1 MDPIAPPLEHL
12 RAEIDRIDQE
22 ILDLL
27 IERSEVVR
35 RIGEVKGDRLDG
47 RSPLRPA
54 REAQILRRL
63 SARADGRFPAP
74 VLVRMWRELIAAQT
88 RLQAPLSVAVFAPD
102 DAALPI
108 WDLARDHFG
117 SVTPMVRVDRA
128 IQALRALGDG
138 SATVAV
144 LPLPG
149 DDDPW
154 WLALMSDHDVRLR
167 VFARLPFVAATVGNG
182 DEIAALAVG
191 GLDIEASGDDLTL
204 FAVEADP
211 GLSRGGLRELMRGAG
226 LSPVWLAVWRP
237 ANPPQALHLVEVD
250 GFADDGDPRI
260 AALRK
265 AAKGEV
271 LRVVRVG
278 GYARPLSPG

>member
-1 MDPIAPPLEHL
+1 MDPIAPPLRDL
-12 RAEIDRIDQE
+12 RAEIDKIDQE
-22 ILDLL
+22 ILDRL

-47 RSPLRPA
+47 RPALRPA

-63 SARADGRFPAP
+63 FTHADGRFPAP

-88 RLQAPLSVAVFAPD
+88 RLQAPLSAAVFAPD
-102 DAALPI
+102 DTALRI

-154 WLALMSDHDVRLR
+154 WLGLMSDHDVRLR
-167 VFARLPFVAATVGNG
+167 VFARLPFVAAATNG

-191 GLDIEASGDDLTL
+191 RLDIEASGDDLTL
-204 FAVEADP
+204 FAVEADA
-211 GLSRGGLRELMRGAG
+211 GLSRGGLRELMRGVG

-237 ANPPQALHLVEVD
+237 ANPPQTLHLVEVD

>member
-1 MDPIAPPLEHL
+1 MDPIAPPLQDL
-12 RAEIDRIDQE
+12 RAEIDKIDQE
-22 ILDLL
+22 ILDRL

-47 RSPLRPA
+47 RPALRPA

-63 SARADGRFPAP
+63 STHADGRFPAP

-88 RLQAPLSVAVFAPD
+88 RLQAPLSAAVFAPD
-102 DAALPI
+102 DAALRI

-154 WLALMSDHDVRLR
+154 WLGLMSDHDVRLR
-167 VFARLPFVAATVGNG
+167 VFARLPFVAAASNG

-191 GLDIEASGDDLTL
+191 RLDIEASGDDLTL
-204 FAVEADP
+204 FAVEADA
-211 GLSRGGLRELMRGAG
+211 GLSRGGLRELMRGVG

-237 ANPPQALHLVEVD
+237 ANPPQTLHLVEVD
-250 GFADDGDPRI
+250 GFVDDGDPRI